1 MKMGNSILNDDFVKL
16 AKKLNVSYKGSSIN
30 PLKFYKNVDGKNIP
44 VYFIGTPGL
53 FVAITATILAVLFM
67 VFFNISVSFWIWI
80 IFITIAAIFLRISS
94 KIDKA
99 RQIRMLSNDMIL
111 KSYES
116 LLNYEKNFDKK
127 FLEDAKFFLG
137 EALKWIEDKTI
148 EAQFQIVCNNI
159 EDNKQ

>member
-16 AKKLNVSYKGSSIN
+16 AEKLNVSYKGSSIN
-30 PLKFYKNVDGKNIP
+30 PLKLYKDVDGKRIP

-53 FVAITATILAVLFM
+53 FVAITATILSVLFM
-67 VFFNISVSFWIWI
+67 LLFSISVPFWIWI
-80 IFITIAAIFLRISS
+80 IVLIIAAIFLRISS

-99 RQIRMLSNDMIL
+99 RQIRMFGNDMIL

-116 LLNYEKNFDKK
+116 LLNYERDFDKK

-148 EAQFQIVCNNI
+148 EAQFKIVCNNI
-159 EDNKQ
+159 ENNKE